1 MKYYKFTVVFT
12 PEKSKGF
19 AGYYN
24 VSVPAL
30 PGCLTYGE
38 SLEEARFMAKDAISS
53 HLESLLGDG
62 KEIPFDKK
70 LEIAGKDVVVE
81 EVLVAIDYQVKVDEF
96 PHEFQTA
103 FV

>member
-1 MKYYKFTVVFT
+1 MKFHKFTIVLT

-38 SLEEARFMAKDAISS
+38 SLEEARFMAKDAISAY
-53 HLESLLGDG
+53 LESLLEDG
-62 KEIPFDKK
+62 EEVPSDKK
-70 LEIAGKDVVVE
+70 PKRVAKNAVVE

-103 FV
+103 FA